1 MKPAK
6 IFPTNIICSRRSQS
20 INGIGS
26 VCLYTSVKVIIYTN
40 RESVLLKRSLIESR
54 HAMQWKK
61 EKREDAAQKGII

>member
-1 MKPAK
+1 MKRAK

-54 HAMQWKK
+54 QCNGKK
-61 EKREDAAQKGII
+61 KKREDAAQKGII